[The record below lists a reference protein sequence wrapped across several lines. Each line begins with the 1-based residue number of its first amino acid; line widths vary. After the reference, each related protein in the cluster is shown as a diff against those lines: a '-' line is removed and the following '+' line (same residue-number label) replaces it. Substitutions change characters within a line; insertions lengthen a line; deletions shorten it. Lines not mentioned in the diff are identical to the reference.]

1 MVVKASAITTL
12 KKEKAQQQQQKEIVF
27 DKNSTAEYTLTL

>member
-12 KKEKAQQQQQKEIVF
+12 KKEKAQQQQKEIVF